1 MLTFSTIEH
10 ILLLVLRD
18 GVNNMKEMNYEK
30 VGNKLRKARE
40 YLDLTQEQVAS
51 ILNLGRDAII
61 RIEKGIRKVSA
72 DELNNFS
79 MLYKISMEEILND
92 NSYVTT
98 EQAFARGFET
108 LSVKDQKEILDLI
121 RLKNDY
127 KNRNV

>member
-1 MLTFSTIEH
+1 
-10 ILLLVLRD
+10 
-18 GVNNMKEMNYEK
+18 MKEMNYEK

-98 EQAFARGFET
+98 EQAFAREFET
-108 LSVKDQKEILDLI
+108 LNVKDQKEILDLI

>member
-1 MLTFSTIEH
+1 
-10 ILLLVLRD
+10 
-18 GVNNMKEMNYEK
+18 MNYEK

>member
-1 MLTFSTIEH
+1 
-10 ILLLVLRD
+10 
-18 GVNNMKEMNYEK
+18 MKEMNYEK

-79 MLYKISMEEILND
+79 MLYKISIEEILND

-121 RLKNDY
+121 KLKNDY

>member
-1 MLTFSTIEH
+1 
-10 ILLLVLRD
+10 
-18 GVNNMKEMNYEK
+18 MNYEK

-98 EQAFARGFET
+98 EQAFAREFET
-108 LSVKDQKEILDLI
+108 LNVKDQKEILDLI

>member
-1 MLTFSTIEH
+1 
-10 ILLLVLRD
+10 
-18 GVNNMKEMNYEK
+18 MKEINYEK

-79 MLYKISMEEILND
+79 VLYKISMEEILND

-108 LSVKDQKEILDLI
+108 LNVKDQKEILDLI
-121 RLKNDY
+121 RLKNEY
-127 KNRNV
+127 KNRNI